1 MRRGDIFYIEAT
13 GYQTTGS
20 EQRPGRPGIIV
31 SNEKCNEN
39 SEVVEVVYTT
49 TQPKNHL
56 PTHVAISTTPRP
68 STALCEQVNSVSKQR
83 IGNYIGHVSKR
94 EQENIDIALLVS
106 VDLYIPQET
115 PAGGGQD
122 ITGKRPDD
130 RGGGAGAAG
139 ENPGGT
145 GHLQTALRA
154 APGPDFKR
162 QVKEVTRD
170 AHHDAQAA

>member
-56 PTHVAISTTPRP
+56 PTHVAISATPRP

-106 VDLYIPQET
+106 LDLYIPQET
-115 PAGGGQD
+115 HAGGKTEQESGLTTEAEALEQPERTQAERD
-122 ITGKRPDD
+122 IYKQLYEQLLGRILSD
-130 RGGGAGAAG
+130 R
-139 ENPGGT
+139 
-145 GHLQTALRA
+145 
-154 APGPDFKR
+154 
-162 QVKEVTRD
+162 
-170 AHHDAQAA
+170 

>member
-106 VDLYIPQET
+106 LHLYIPQET
-115 PAGGGQD
+115 PAGGGKTEQESGLTTEAEAPEQPERTQAERD
-122 ITGKRPDD
+122 IYKQLYEQLLGRILSD
-130 RGGGAGAAG
+130 R
-139 ENPGGT
+139 
-145 GHLQTALRA
+145 
-154 APGPDFKR
+154 
-162 QVKEVTRD
+162 
-170 AHHDAQAA
+170 